1 MDTFEQLS
9 RSRRSRAAIKHPPT
23 LSDVSRQEPRA
34 LDITRTKTSNDRG
47 AGECSAWTF
56 ECAIDV
62 VSVHNAHAT
71 SLCLVYRGAVY
82 RATGILSCMDL
93 RETFATNLRRLRNAR
108 RWSQDE
114 LALEAKISRSYL
126 SQLEKGAYYVSIK
139 IIGRLADKLDV
150 EPAEFLKRPT
160 KRVR

>member
-1 MDTFEQLS
+1 
-9 RSRRSRAAIKHPPT
+9 
-23 LSDVSRQEPRA
+23 
-34 LDITRTKTSNDRG
+34 
-47 AGECSAWTF
+47 
-56 ECAIDV
+56 
-62 VSVHNAHAT
+62 
-71 SLCLVYRGAVY
+71 
-82 RATGILSCMDL
+82 MDL

-126 SQLEKGAYYVSIK
+126 SQLEKGEYYVSIK

-160 KRVR
+160 KRGR